1 MNAMPSSPRIAVVT
15 GTNRG
20 IGLAVTR
27 ALARQGFTVVM
38 CARDPSAGAEAHKA
52 LAGEGLSV
60 VLRKLDVTRGEETE
74 SLAKWLREQFG
85 HVDVLVNNAGILLES
100 HKPGARHSADPMQVG
115 MPTLL
120 EHFNVN
126 TLGAVRMI
134 QAIAPLM
141 SGGGRIVNLSSGMG
155 QLSDMGTGRLGY
167 RLSKTALNAATRV
180 FANELAGRGIGVY
193 ALCPGWVRTRMG
205 GESAAR
211 SPEEGA
217 DTAVWLATAEPAPE
231 SGLFYRNRK
240 PIPW

>member
-1 MNAMPSSPRIAVVT
+1 MNDTARIAVVT
-15 GTNRG
+15 GANRG

-27 ALARQGFTVVM
+27 ALAREDFTVVM
-38 CARDPSAGAEAHKA
+38 CARDAAAGAEAQQS
-52 LAGEGLSV
+52 LAAEGLPV
-60 VLRKLDVTRGEETE
+60 ILRRLDVTRGEEAE
-74 SLAKWLREQFG
+74 SLARWLREQFG

-100 HKPGARHSADPMQVG
+100 RKPGAKHSADPMQVS
-115 MPTLL
+115 MSTLL

-141 SGGGRIVNLSSGMG
+141 PAGGRIVNLSSGMG
-155 QLSDMGTGRLGY
+155 QLSDMGSGHLGY

-180 FANELAGRGIGVY
+180 YAHELAGQGVHVY

-205 GESAAR
+205 GESASR

-217 DTAVWLATAEPAPE
+217 DTAVWLATGEPAPE

-240 PIPW
+240 PIAW

>member
-1 MNAMPSSPRIAVVT
+1 MNDATRIAVVT
-15 GTNRG
+15 GANRG
-20 IGLAVTR
+20 IGLAATR
-27 ALARQGFTVVM
+27 ALAQQGFTVVM
-38 CARDPSAGAEAHKA
+38 CARDAVTGAEAHKV
-52 LAGEGLSV
+52 LAEEGLPV
-60 VLRKLDVTRGEETE
+60 VLRKLDITRSEEAA

-85 HVDVLVNNAGILLES
+85 HVDVLINNAGILLES
-100 HKPGARHSADPMQVG
+100 HKPGAKHSADPMQVD
-115 MPTLL
+115 MSTLL

-141 SGGGRIVNLSSGMG
+141 PAGGRIVNLSSGMG
-155 QLSDMGTGRLGY
+155 QLSDMGRGRLGY

-180 FANELAGRGIGVY
+180 YANELADQGVGVY
-193 ALCPGWVRTRMG
+193 AVCPGWVRTRMG

-217 DTAVWLATAEPAPE
+217 DTAVWLASAEPAPE

-240 PIPW
+240 PIAW

>member
-1 MNAMPSSPRIAVVT
+1 MNDATRIAVVT
-15 GTNRG
+15 GANRG
-20 IGLAVTR
+20 IGLAITR
-27 ALARQGFTVVM
+27 ALAGQGFTVVM
-38 CARDPSAGAEAHKA
+38 CARDPAAGTEAHKS
-52 LAGEGLSV
+52 LAAEGLPV
-60 VLRKLDVTRGEETE
+60 VLRKLDITRSEETE

-115 MPTLL
+115 MSTLL

-141 SGGGRIVNLSSGMG
+141 PAGGRIVNLSSGLG
-155 QLSDMGTGRLGY
+155 QLEDMGTGRLGY
-167 RLSKTALNAATRV
+167 RLSKAALNAATRV
-180 FANELAGRGIGVY
+180 YANELAGKGIQVY

-205 GESAAR
+205 GDSAAR

-217 DTAVWLATAEPAPE
+217 DTAIWLATGEPAPE